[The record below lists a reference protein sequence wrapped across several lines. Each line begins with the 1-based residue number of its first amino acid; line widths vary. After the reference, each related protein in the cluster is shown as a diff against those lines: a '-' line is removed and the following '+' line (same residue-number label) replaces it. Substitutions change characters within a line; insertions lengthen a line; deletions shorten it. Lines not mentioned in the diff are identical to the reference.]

1 MSDQS
6 PPIPSS
12 LLKLEQLR
20 IRNDLYF
27 AARRAL
33 SERRRELNDQRKSIR
48 QEMEVASKSCS
59 GRELTV
65 GVGGPT
71 SLGGKS
77 LDEHRQETMAKL
89 QRWMAAVDAVDAVVA
104 AAYDELS
111 ASSGDVGAYQAASQH
126 LQQTVADWGLSQ

>member
-1 MSDQS
+1 MHHQS
-6 PPIPSS
+6 QSVPPT
-12 LLKLEQLR
+12 LLKLEHLR

-48 QEMEVASKSCS
+48 QEMETASKSFS
-59 GRELTV
+59 GRELSV
-65 GVGGPT
+65 GVGRPT
-71 SLGGKS
+71 NLGGKT
-77 LDEHRQETMAKL
+77 LDEHRHETLAKL
-89 QRWMAAVDAVDAVVA
+89 QRWMAAVDAVDAIVA

>member
-1 MSDQS
+1 MSDKS
-6 PPIPSS
+6 PPVPSS

-33 SERRRELNDQRKSIR
+33 SERRKELNDQRSFIR
-48 QEMEVASKSCS
+48 QEMETASKSFS
-59 GRELTV
+59 GRELDV
-65 GVGGPT
+65 GVGRPT
-71 SLGGKS
+71 NLGGKS
-77 LDEHRQETMAKL
+77 LDEHRRATLAKL
-89 QRWMAAVDAVDAVVA
+89 QCWMAAVDAVDAVVA

>member
-1 MSDQS
+1 MSDQF

-12 LLKLEQLR
+12 LLKLEHLR

-48 QEMEVASKSCS
+48 QEMETASKSVS
-59 GRELTV
+59 GSELTV
-65 GVGGPT
+65 GVGRPT
-71 SLGGKS
+71 NLGGKT
-77 LDEHRQETMAKL
+77 LDEHRRETLDRL
-89 QRWMAAVDAVDAVVA
+89 QRWMAAVDAVDA
-104 AAYDELS
+104 AYDELS
-111 ASSGDVGAYQAASQH
+111 TSSGDVGAFQSASQH

>member
-1 MSDQS
+1 MSDKS
-6 PPIPSS
+6 PSVPSS

-33 SERRRELNDQRKSIR
+33 SERRKELNDQRKFIR
-48 QEMEVASKSCS
+48 QEMETASKSFS
-59 GRELTV
+59 GRELDV
-65 GVGGPT
+65 GVGRPT
-71 SLGGKS
+71 NLGGKS
-77 LDEHRQETMAKL
+77 LDEHRRETLAKL
-89 QRWMAAVDAVDAVVA
+89 QRWVAAIDAVDAVVA

>member
-1 MSDQS
+1 MSDKS
-6 PPIPSS
+6 PPVPSS
-12 LLKLEQLR
+12 LLKLEHLR

-33 SERRRELNDQRKSIR
+33 SERRKELNDQRKFIR
-48 QEMEVASKSCS
+48 QEMGTVSKISD

-65 GVGGPT
+65 DVGRPT
-71 SLGGKS
+71 NFGGKS
-77 LDEHRQETMAKL
+77 LDEHRRETLAKL

>member
-1 MSDQS
+1 MSDRS

-12 LLKLEQLR
+12 LLKLEHLR

-33 SERRRELNDQRKSIR
+33 SERRKELNDQRKYIR
-48 QEMEVASKSCS
+48 QEMETASKSFS
-59 GRELTV
+59 GRQPEV
-65 GVGGPT
+65 GVGRPT
-71 SLGGKS
+71 TLGGKT
-77 LDEHRQETMAKL
+77 LDAHRNETLAKF
-89 QRWMAAVDAVDAVVA
+89 QRWMAAIDAVDAVVA

-111 ASSGDVGAYQAASQH
+111 GSSGDVGAYQAASKH